1 MNDRAIGIGRA
12 RRPEAWHAVFGLG
25 RALRSVAVLCVLLV
39 LALPALAQQFVA
51 IPALA
56 ARVTDLTGTLTA
68 PQRQQ
73 LEATLAGIEQTKGS
87 QVAILI
93 VPSTQP
99 EVIEDYSMRVAE
111 AWKLGRGR
119 VAAQRDTGNR
129 NATAID
135 DGVLIVV
142 AKNDRKVRI
151 EVGYGLEGAI
161 PDAVAKRIIIESI
174 SPRFRNGDFFGGLQA
189 AVADV
194 GKRIGGEELPAPW
207 QPGHGNTV
215 EVEGSVLPLILM
227 AFIVGLVMSQV
238 LGRFLG
244 AALGGTGAGMAAT
257 AALSSTPL
265 GAAVGV
271 GVAALI
277 LFMGGGR
284 GGGGP
289 GGGLR
294 PVGPRTY
301 RQGGPIFIPGGF
313 GGGGGGF
320 GGGGGGFGGGMGGGF
335 GGGGASGD
343 W

>member
-1 MNDRAIGIGRA
+1 MNSRTS
-12 RRPEAWHAVFGLG
+12 AWSLHPV
-25 RALRSVAVLCVLLV
+25 LRWLTALLV
-39 LALPALAQQFVA
+39 WLAVALPVWAQQFVA
-51 IPALA
+51 VPALT
-56 ARVTDLTGTLTA
+56 ARVTDLTGTLA
-68 PQRQQ
+68 PQQKLQ
-73 LEATLAGIEQTKGS
+73 LEAALAGIEQTKGS

-93 VPSTQP
+93 VPTTQP
-99 EVIEDYSMRVAE
+99 EAIEDYSMRVAE

-119 VAAQRDTGNR
+119 VAAQRDSGNK

-142 AKNDRKVRI
+142 AKSDRKVRI

-161 PDAVAKRIIIESI
+161 PDAVAKRIIVESI
-174 SPRFRNGDFFGGLQA
+174 SPKFRNGDFFGGLQA
-189 AVADV
+189 AVADL

-227 AFIVGLVMSQV
+227 SFIVGLVMSQV
-238 LGRFLG
+238 LGRFIG
-244 AALGGTGAGMAAT
+244 AALGGGGAGLSAA

-265 GAAVGV
+265 GAAVGI

-294 PVGPRTY
+294 RVGPHTY

-320 GGGGGGFGGGMGGGF
+320 GGGGGGFGGGLGGGF